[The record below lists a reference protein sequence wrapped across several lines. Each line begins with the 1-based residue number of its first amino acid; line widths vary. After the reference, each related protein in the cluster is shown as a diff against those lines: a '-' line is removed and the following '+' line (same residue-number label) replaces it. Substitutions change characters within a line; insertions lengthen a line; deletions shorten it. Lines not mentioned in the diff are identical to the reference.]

1 MSRLPDPRQARV
13 FRFVEAG
20 YEPATGDATL
30 IYACDNGPPLAE
42 TLNFPHTPWPMEP
55 SRQQAFERA
64 LQLLHWIAGVSYWK
78 AGVPGRLVS
87 EAGPMDRSAAE
98 FLETL
103 YTDGMAEFAHVNGLE
118 LTGALEFEASAP
130 APPAP
135 LVLDLPERA
144 LVAVGGGKDSLV
156 ALDRLRD
163 AGVEVQPF
171 CVGASPLIEDTV
183 RAAGLPLLRIGRR
196 LSPLLKSLNEAG
208 AYNGHV
214 PVTAINSAIGLC
226 AALLYGYRWVVF
238 ANERSAEAAT
248 RTSDD
253 GREIN
258 HQYSKTLAFE
268 RALRGQVA
276 ARISSGL
283 QYFSLLRPWGE
294 LAVARA
300 FARQH
305 HQHPVFSSCNRN
317 FHIDGARVEGR
328 WCGDCPKCRFTALA
342 LGAFLDRVEVEAFMG
357 ANPLDDPGQ
366 EAGLRGLCGL
376 GEERPFECIGT
387 VEECRAALREL
398 ARRDG
403 WKDAALVRR
412 LAPELEEL
420 AVPELPELLTPGGE
434 HCIPR
439 ELEARLGETL

>member
-1 MSRLPDPRQARV
+1 MSRLADPKQARA
-13 FRFVEAG
+13 FRFLETA

-30 IYACDNGPPLAE
+30 IYAFDDGPPLAE
-42 TLNFPHTPWPMEP
+42 TLNFPYTPWPVDP

-64 LQLLHWIAGVSYWK
+64 LHLLHWIAGVSYWK
-78 AGVPGRLVS
+78 AGVPARMSS
-87 EAGPMDRSAAE
+87 EAAPLDRSAAD
-98 FLETL
+98 FLRTL
-103 YTDGMAEFAHVNGLE
+103 YTDGMAEFAHVNGLD
-118 LTGALEFEASAP
+118 LRDRLDLEVTAP

-135 LVLDLPERA
+135 VTLDLPERA

-156 ALDRLRD
+156 ALERLRD

-196 LSPLLKSLNEAG
+196 LSPLLAELNTAG

-248 RTSDD
+248 RRTDE

-283 QYFSLLRPWGE
+283 QYFSLLR
-294 LAVARA
+294 
-300 FARQH
+300 
-305 HQHPVFSSCNRN
+305 
-317 FHIDGARVEGR
+317 
-328 WCGDCPKCRFTALA
+328 
-342 LGAFLDRVEVEAFMG
+342 
-357 ANPLDDPGQ
+357 
-366 EAGLRGLCGL
+366 
-376 GEERPFECIGT
+376 
-387 VEECRAALREL
+387 
-398 ARRDG
+398 
-403 WKDAALVRR
+403 
-412 LAPELEEL
+412 
-420 AVPELPELLTPGGE
+420 
-434 HCIPR
+434 
-439 ELEARLGETL
+439 